1 MESSRSTRWF
11 TRAPTPRSDLVLE
24 LSYQGYVVGW
34 IDHACAFN
42 PANEDDLYINAA
54 VLARLAA

>member
-1 MESSRSTRWF
+1 M
-11 TRAPTPRSDLVLE
+11 LE
-24 LSYQGYVVGW
+24 LSYRGYVVGW

>member
-1 MESSRSTRWF
+1 MNKPT
-11 TRAPTPRSDLVLE
+11 APSPVLE

-34 IDHACAFN
+34 LDCGSAFE

-54 VLARLAA
+54 ILARLAA